1 MPHRP
6 RKRNYPYDPKKL
18 TGPKPVS
25 FLLFLRIPGL
35 QKFVLHGRA
44 VFVTA
49 IPVAGEVPGGIV
61 PVGIGLHLLQMPDQV
76 PVVLALEVEYIASIT
91 L

>member
-1 MPHRP
+1 MI
-6 RKRNYPYDPKKL
+6 PKADRL
-18 TGPKPVS
+18 EPVS

-44 VFVTA
+44 VFVIAT
-49 IPVAGEVPGGIV
+49 PVVGEVLGGIV

-76 PVVLALEVEYIASIT
+76 PVVIALEVVYIASVSV
-91 L
+91 